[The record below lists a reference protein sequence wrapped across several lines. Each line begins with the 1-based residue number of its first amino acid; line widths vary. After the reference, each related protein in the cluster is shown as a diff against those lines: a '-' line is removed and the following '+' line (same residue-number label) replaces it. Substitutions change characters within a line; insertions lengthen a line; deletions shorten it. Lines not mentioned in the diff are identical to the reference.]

1 VKALALK
8 DFQWVK
14 DKDGKAVAEF
24 CPMGQGQVDFEQYFG
39 FFRDTGFVGPVNIH
53 FEHSD
58 LLGTDVGTWK
68 PAMSK
73 AQILAL
79 FRADLEFTRGKMR
92 AAGLV

>member
-1 VKALALK
+1 MLDVILPVVQVLLS
-8 DFQWVK
+8 
-14 DKDGKAVAEF
+14 AVLIILVL
-24 CPMGQGQVDFEQYFG
+24 MHSG
-39 FFRDTGFVGPVNIH
+39 RDTGFVGPVNIH

>member
-1 VKALALK
+1 
-8 DFQWVK
+8 
-14 DKDGKAVAEF
+14 
-24 CPMGQGQVDFEQYFG
+24 MGEGLVDFDQYFG

-73 AQILAL
+73 AQILAIL
-79 FRADLEFTRGKMR
+79 QKDVRFARGKMA
-92 AAGLV
+92 AAGLA

>member
-1 VKALALK
+1 VKALAVK

-14 DKDGKAVAEF
+14 GANGVYVAEF
-24 CPMGQGQVDFEQYFG
+24 CPIGEGQVNFDQYFK
-39 FFRDTGFVGPVNIH
+39 FFRDTGFAGPVNLH

-58 LLGTDVGTWK
+58 LLGADVGTWR
-68 PAMSK
+68 PRMSK

-79 FRADLEFTRGKMR
+79 FQNDLNFIRGKMR